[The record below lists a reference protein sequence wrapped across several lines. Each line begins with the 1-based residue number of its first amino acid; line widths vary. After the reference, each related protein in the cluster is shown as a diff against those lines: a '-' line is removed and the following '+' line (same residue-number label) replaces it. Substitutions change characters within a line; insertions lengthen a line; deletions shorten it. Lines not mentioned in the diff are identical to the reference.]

1 MGDKT
6 EEDSE
11 VERLIQMREN
21 LLAELDNA
29 SEGGS
34 LSSSSAAQESAK
46 NTTET
51 LLNVLPERVSPNSS
65 QYNSQSV
72 NEAVE
77 NISFIVNNEKS
88 NIVLLDFC
96 LRNYFQLVLMVTCLK
111 DMLWR
116 IMEIVVINRMSF

>member
-88 NIVLLDFC
+88 NIFLLDFC